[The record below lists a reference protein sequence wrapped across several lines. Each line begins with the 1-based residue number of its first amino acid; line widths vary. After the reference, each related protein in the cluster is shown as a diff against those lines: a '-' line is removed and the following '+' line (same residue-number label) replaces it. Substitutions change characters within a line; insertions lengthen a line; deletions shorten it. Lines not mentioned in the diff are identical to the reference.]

1 MMRRETRRKDTVARN
16 RVKHS
21 MRKSPY
27 LVSLAMLLVATTFTL
42 LNISV
47 SGEVVYD
54 TDRYQVPDLIRV
66 KNQLL
71 PTGFETQ

>member
-1 MMRRETRRKDTVARN
+1 MPREPGRKHAVART

-47 SGEVVYD
+47 SGKA
-54 TDRYQVPDLIRV
+54 TSTLTCQVPDLIRV
-66 KNQLL
+66 VNHLV